1 MSNSSMITDIAFF
14 LGIGVLAFLLWMM
27 LLSLLSEKTQ
37 YWPPPGRE
45 TWQYQTLWWGIRTLI
60 VCIAIVIYTNHSTWN
75 IPHSLRYYLALPI
88 FVCSF
93 AIGSI
98 AAFQLGWKNTHG
110 IADRFVER
118 GMYKISR
125 NPQYV
130 LYAISF
136 LSLAV
141 FVASIKAAILLS
153 LLAIWYLLAPFPEEK
168 WLEREYGEAYTSY
181 KAKVSRYLGRGGAS

>member
-1 MSNSSMITDIAFF
+1 MSNSSVITNIAFF
-14 LGIGVLAFLLWMM
+14 LGIGVFVFLLCMM
-27 LLSLLSEKTQ
+27 LMSLRRDKTQ
-37 YWPPPGRE
+37 YWPPPGRG
-45 TWQYQTLWWGIRTLI
+45 TWQYQTLWWSIRTLI

-75 IPHSLRYYLALPI
+75 IPQSLRYYLALPI

-93 AIGSI
+93 LIGTI

-110 IADRFVER
+110 IADRFIEQ
-118 GMYKISR
+118 GMYKFSR

-130 LYAISF
+130 LYAMSF

-153 LLAIWYLLAPFPEEK
+153 LLALWYLLAPFPEEK
-168 WLEREYGEAYTSY
+168 WLEREYGEAYTLY
-181 KAKVSRYLGRGGAS
+181 KAKVSRYLGRRGTS